1 MMWSCAQLANALL
14 SSGALTREE
23 AQAGVDAYPE
33 ALKAAYTARFAAKL
47 GLREHNEALL
57 RTFMELLATDS
68 VDFTRSFRALSAVP
82 AALPAPGCADAELL
96 LPLRG
101 VLPEGL
107 DGERVAAWADWIRSY
122 RAALVGDALPAAER
136 AALQNGANPLYV
148 PRNYLLQIA
157 IEAAEKGDVS
167 ELERLLAVLRNPY
180 TEQPGAEKF
189 AAAAPEWANRPGIC
203 MLSCSS

>member
-14 SSGALTREE
+14 SAGVLTRDE

-33 ALKAAYTARFAAKL
+33 ALRIAYTTRFAAKL
-47 GLREHNEALL
+47 GLREHNEPLL

-68 VDFTRSFRALSAVP
+68 VDFTRSFRALSSAPASLPVP
-82 AALPAPGCADAELL
+82 DCADAELL

-101 VLPEGL
+101 VLPDGM
-107 DGERVAAWADWIRSY
+107 DGERVAAWAAWVRSY
-122 RAALVGDALPAAER
+122 RAALVGDAMPAAER
-136 AALQNGANPLYV
+136 VALQNGANPWVV

-157 IEAAEKGDVS
+157 IEAAEKGDFT
-167 ELERLLAVLRNPY
+167 ELERLLEVLQKPY
-180 TEQPGAEKF
+180 EEQPGAEKY
-189 AAAAPEWANRPGIC
+189 AEKAPEWAQRPGVC